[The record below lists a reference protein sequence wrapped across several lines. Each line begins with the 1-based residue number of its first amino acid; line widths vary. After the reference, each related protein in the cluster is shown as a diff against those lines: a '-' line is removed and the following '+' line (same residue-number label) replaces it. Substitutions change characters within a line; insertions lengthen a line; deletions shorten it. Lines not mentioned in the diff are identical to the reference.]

1 LKNSKNFL
9 STSLVILILI
19 NPVFALDVG
28 VSLLESLVNW
38 LRIIAISIV
47 TIAIMW
53 AGFKVIFRGTRIDEV
68 APIIIGGILIGG
80 AAYFA
85 SWLLG

>member
-1 LKNSKNFL
+1 MKIFK
-9 STSLVILILI
+9 LIVSIFTMVLLLI

-68 APIIIGGILIGG
+68 APIVIGGMLIGG